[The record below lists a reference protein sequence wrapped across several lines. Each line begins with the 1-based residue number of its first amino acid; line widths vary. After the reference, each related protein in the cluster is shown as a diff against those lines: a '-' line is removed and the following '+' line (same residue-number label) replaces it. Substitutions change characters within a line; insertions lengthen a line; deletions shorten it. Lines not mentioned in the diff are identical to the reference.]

1 MNCPNCESPKLKT
14 IETFQTADMTYRTKI
29 CPACKWKF
37 TSHEVIATE
46 DKIPNQVRLGRPDAK
61 LRNRARRSMTK

>member
-14 IETFQTADMTYRTKI
+14 IETFQTADMTYRTKV

-37 TSHEVIATE
+37 TSHEVIADDVT
-46 DKIPNQVRLGRPDAK
+46 IP
-61 LRNRARRSMTK
+61 RSIRKPEKK